1 MGSGVLKAKVGG
13 QWVPIIGSG
22 MSAESARWNS
32 AWGIIAYAQKTA
44 DQGGFGGTILDIS
57 GLIATFTPVVGRR
70 YVTTASWMFQTN
82 SSSPTTV
89 VALLRDGANAILQQ
103 RNMVFA
109 AGAWASHA
117 YIQVVETGLAA
128 VSATRRAS
136 WQTTVGTVDVF
147 ANATY
152 PAFIEVRDVG
162 PVTPSAV
169 APPNPTPAWITPT
182 LLNGWVNV
190 SSSTFTSARYRLNGD
205 RVEVEGLVGGG
216 AYSVAIFTLP
226 AGYRPSKNFV
236 FTCFGSGANGA
247 IGAFRVDVQPD
258 GTVLVQAAAAGTT
271 GPPSY
276 MTLTGI
282 QFSITP

>member
-22 MSAESARWNS
+22 MSAEVARWNS
-32 AWGIIAYAQKTA
+32 AWGVVATA
-44 DQGGFGGTILDIS
+44 SLT
-57 GLIATFTPVVGRR
+57 ATNLPTDTAVTVASLSFQTVAGRR
-70 YVTTASWMFQTN
+70 YRVAFAGRAVAASAACYVRINLLVNGTPVSGSEVLKYLPSTHYEAVLYEWLLSGDGLTKTFTIRC
-82 SSSPTTV
+82 TV
-89 VALLRDGANAILQQ
+89 IGA
-103 RNMVFA
+103 
-109 AGAWASHA
+109 
-117 YIQVVETGLAA
+117 
-128 VSATRRAS
+128 SATIYGEPELSRFY
-136 WQTTVGTVDVF
+136 V
-147 ANATY
+147 
-152 PAFIEVRDVG
+152 EDVG

-169 APPNPTPAWITPT
+169 APPNPTPAWTNAT
-182 LLNGWVNV
+182 LQNSWVNV

-247 IGAFRVDVQPD
+247 VGAFRVDVQPD

-282 QFSITP
+282 QFSIT

>member
-1 MGSGVLKAKVGG
+1 MSGVLKAKVGG

-22 MSAESARWNS
+22 MSGEVARWNS
-32 AWGIIAYAQKTA
+32 AWGVVVQAVQTAAQNGMGATA
-44 DQGGFGGTILDIS
+44 TDIT
-57 GLIATFTPVVGRR
+57 GLTVTFVPVVGRR
-70 YVTTASWMFQTN
+70 YKTTLSFMGLQNVGNSVTVPVIA
-82 SSSPTTV
+82 
-89 VALLRDGANAILQQ
+89 DGANVVKQQ
-103 RNMVFA
+103 RNDTINSGCYF
-109 AGAWASHA
+109 HA
-117 YIQVVETGLAA
+117 NLSVVETFATATA
-128 VSATRRAS
+128 VVRKGRYS
-136 WQTTVGTVDVF
+136 TTLGNTDLIVDSTLF
-147 ANATY
+147 PN
-152 PAFIEVRDVG
+152 FIVVEDVG

-169 APPNPTPAWITPT
+169 APPNPTPAWTNAT
-182 LLNGWVNV
+182 LQNSWVNV

>member
-1 MGSGVLKAKVGG
+1 
-13 QWVPIIGSG
+13 
-22 MSAESARWNS
+22 
-32 AWGIIAYAQKTA
+32 
-44 DQGGFGGTILDIS
+44 
-57 GLIATFTPVVGRR
+57 
-70 YVTTASWMFQTN
+70 
-82 SSSPTTV
+82 
-89 VALLRDGANAILQQ
+89 
-103 RNMVFA
+103 
-109 AGAWASHA
+109 
-117 YIQVVETGLAA
+117 
-128 VSATRRAS
+128 
-136 WQTTVGTVDVF
+136 
-147 ANATY
+147 
-152 PAFIEVRDVG
+152 
-162 PVTPSAV
+162 V

>member
-1 MGSGVLKAKVGG
+1 VGAGVLKAKVGG

-22 MSAESARWNS
+22 MSAEVARWNS
-32 AWGIIAYAQKTA
+32 AWGVVAKGTSTSSASGIGADTTIISVTA
-44 DQGGFGGTILDIS
+44 TLV
-57 GLIATFTPVVGRR
+57 AGRR
-70 YVTTASWMFQTN
+70 YRLAGTLQVG
-82 SSSPTTV
+82 SST
-89 VALLRDGANAILQQ
+89 ANAIQ
-103 RNMVFA
+103 FA
-109 AGAWASHA
+109 KITDNALTQLSVDNEISTTVNTLEPVA
-117 YIQVVETGLAA
+117 YVEPVVSGPVTYLL
-128 VSATRRAS
+128 RAS
-136 WQTTVGTVDVF
+136 STQTFALNGASFQPHVFTV
-147 ANATY
+147 
-152 PAFIEVRDVG
+152 EDVG
-162 PVTPSAV
+162 PVIYNA
-169 APPNPTPAWITPT
+169 APAPIGTPT
-182 LLNGWVNV
+182 AWTNATLQNSWVNV

-247 IGAFRVDVQPD
+247 VGAFRVDVQPD